1 MKKYLTIIL
10 ASLAILSATAQS
22 NKIVKKDINVSAFN
36 AITASSGWDI
46 IVRQGNRQSV
56 SIEVSETMLDRAII
70 EVKNGTLHIYN
81 ESSKQSFSWKDLRK
95 MRNTTRNTVQKAY
108 VTVTDLKNIKVSG
121 GVDIHFETPLKTTNF
136 DLTMSGGSDLENLS
150 LDCTDFTGNFSGG
163 CDAEI
168 RFLSARNITANVSG
182 GSDIKLFDI
191 NAQQCRI
198 DASGGCDV
206 KLKGKTQEF
215 TINASGGCDVSAS
228 DFEARNCNAGFSGS
242 ADGEIRVTESLDI
255 TVSGSSDVVCYG
267 NPRQVE
273 KRVNK
278 SSSLKMR

>member
-1 MKKYLTIIL
+1 MKKYLTILL

-36 AITASSGWDI
+36 AISASGGWDV
-46 IVRQGNRQSV
+46 IVRQGSQQSV
-56 SIEVSETMLDRAII
+56 SIEVSETVLDRAIV

-81 ESSKQSFSWKDLRK
+81 KSSKPSFSWKDLR
-95 MRNTTRNTVQKAY
+95 RVQNTVQKAY
-108 VTVTDLKNIKVSG
+108 VTVTDLKKITASG
-121 GVDIHFETPLKTTNF
+121 GVDIRFETPLKTTDF
-136 DLTMSGGSDLENLS
+136 DLTMSGGADLENLS

-168 RFLSARNITANVSG
+168 RFLSARNITANASG
-182 GSDIKLFDI
+182 GSDIKFLDI

-215 TINASGGCDVSAS
+215 TLNASGGCDISAM
-228 DFEARNCNAGFSGS
+228 DFEACDCNAGFSGA
-242 ADGEIRVTESLDI
+242 ADGEIRVTERLDI
-255 TVSGSSDVVCYG
+255 TVSGASGVVCYG
-267 NPRQVE
+267 NPRNVE